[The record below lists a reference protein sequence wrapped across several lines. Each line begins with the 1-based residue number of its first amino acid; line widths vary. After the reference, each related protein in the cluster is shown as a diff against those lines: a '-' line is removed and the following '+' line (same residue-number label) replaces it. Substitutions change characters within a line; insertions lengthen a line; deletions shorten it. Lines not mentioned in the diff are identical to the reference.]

1 MPREYAVMVMPR
13 ASGSTRMPS
22 GRTRN
27 SSPSIVRCRPI
38 ATPSTAALR
47 PSSSTLTVASSVSLT
62 TTVGRWAM
70 QRRQHRERVLNDG
83 PDVVLRPMRD
93 LWTALAL
100 VLVIEGALYSL
111 FPEGMKRAAARA
123 LLVPPQA
130 MRLAGLA
137 AACVG
142 VALVWLVRR

>member
-1 MPREYAVMVMPR
+1 
-13 ASGSTRMPS
+13 
-22 GRTRN
+22 
-27 SSPSIVRCRPI
+27 
-38 ATPSTAALR
+38 
-47 PSSSTLTVASSVSLT
+47 
-62 TTVGRWAM
+62 M
-70 QRRQHRERVLNDG
+70 QRRRHRKRVRNDG
-83 PDVVLRPMRD
+83 PEATLRPMRD

-100 VLVIEGALYSL
+100 VLVIEGALYAL

-142 VALVWLVRR
+142 VAIVWLVRR

>member
-1 MPREYAVMVMPR
+1 
-13 ASGSTRMPS
+13 
-22 GRTRN
+22 
-27 SSPSIVRCRPI
+27 
-38 ATPSTAALR
+38 
-47 PSSSTLTVASSVSLT
+47 
-62 TTVGRWAM
+62 M